1 MSANV
6 SHRMR
11 SAAIAVFVGAI
22 ASLLAPLGSA
32 MQVAPIEPVV
42 WDTAEGGNGH
52 TYLFVP
58 LPYTTSWSEANAKAE
73 TITLPDGSEGY
84 LATVTSD
91 EERAFIR
98 EQVLPDDWANPIS
111 AVWVAPENQYML
123 VNDNH
128 PSSNGHL
135 PLGKPLPS
143 AVAPEHWKWG
153 TWESENEPDHHGS
166 IEERFLSKWD
176 KNGNGHS
183 EHDDCNNGPPQF
195 PLPKILGMIVEF
207 DPADVPEP
215 ATALLS
221 ACGVALLGLLRRRA

>member
-1 MSANV
+1 MVVNISL
-6 SHRMR
+6 RMR
-11 SAAIAVFVGAI
+11 RAALAAFVGGI
-22 ASLLAPLGSA
+22 ASLLAPVGSA
-32 MQVAPIEPVV
+32 MQVAPIQPVV
-42 WDTAEGGNGH
+42 WDTADGGTGH

-58 LPYTTSWSEANAKAE
+58 LPYTTSWSAANAEAE
-73 TITLPDGSEGY
+73 TITLPDGTKGY
-84 LATVTSD
+84 LTTIESD
-91 EERAFIR
+91 EERTFIR

-128 PSSNGHL
+128 PSSNGQL
-135 PLGKPLPS
+135 PLGKNLPS

-153 TWESENEPDHHGS
+153 KWQSENEPDHHGL
-166 IEERFLSKWD
+166 IEKRFLSKWD

-183 EHDDCNNGPPQF
+183 EQDGCDNGPPQF

-207 DPADVPEP
+207 DTIDVPEP

-221 ACGVALLGLLRRRA
+221 AFGMALLGLVRRCR